1 MAELNEI
8 AAGTMIGFSA
18 NKTVADAKKETANN
32 RVDICKT
39 KELYL
44 NGERVGVTDVEKK
57 FLEENLNTD
66 STVKASKVIT
76 SGGSDIENYV
86 KKNVAG
92 AYKFV
97 GSVGSI
103 SEILAKA
110 GVVGNVYNVRNDFT
124 LESGEFRG
132 SYKAGTNVAVK
143 TAFEEGKG
151 THAALDPLGG
161 IMTDLSNY
169 ATKGDLETGLAKKA
183 DKAIVLPIQNYVPG
197 GKVEEIADV
206 FGFDVNTSSDTIAA
220 YLTGDRSFNKLFNA
234 IQSGVKIYGQY
245 HHYLALTELSE
256 VGIAEVCNAKA
267 YDWSGQI
274 GSTQK
279 QTYKA
284 IEMELEGV
292 NIVIKLSGAKY
303 SALKSKSLRARIQD
317 LESQL
322 TLA

>member
-18 NKTVADAKKETANN
+18 NKTVKEAKEDTATN

-44 NGERVGVTDVEKK
+44 NGERAGVTDVEKK

-66 STVKASKVIT
+66 STVKASKVKT
-76 SGGSDIENYV
+76 SLGSDIETYV
-86 KKNVAG
+86 KNNVAG
-92 AYKFV
+92 AYKFQ
-97 GSVGSI
+97 GSVNSI
-103 SEILAKA
+103 NEILAKDCKK
-110 GVVGNVYNVRNDFT
+110 GDVFNVRVKFV
-124 LESGEFRG
+124 LSGSGENDG
-132 SYKAGTNVAVK
+132 TYEAGTNVAVREDF
-143 TAFEEGKG
+143 AAGKG
-151 THAALDPLGG
+151 SQRLLDPLGG
-161 IMTDLSNY
+161 IVNGY
-169 ATKGDLETGLAKKA
+169 ATKNDLETGLAKKA
-183 DKAIVLPIQNYVPG
+183 DKAIVLPISNYVPG

>member
-1 MAELNEI
+1 MREDF
-8 AAGTMIGFSA
+8 AAG
-18 NKTVADAKKETANN
+18 K
-32 RVDICKT
+32 
-39 KELYL
+39 
-44 NGERVGVTDVEKK
+44 
-57 FLEENLNTD
+57 
-66 STVKASKVIT
+66 
-76 SGGSDIENYV
+76 GSQR
-86 KKNVAG
+86 
-92 AYKFV
+92 
-97 GSVGSI
+97 
-103 SEILAKA
+103 L
-110 GVVGNVYNVRNDFT
+110 
-124 LESGEFRG
+124 
-132 SYKAGTNVAVK
+132 
-143 TAFEEGKG
+143 
-151 THAALDPLGG
+151 LDPLGG
-161 IMTDLSNY
+161 IVNGY
-169 ATKGDLETGLAKKA
+169 ATKTDLETGLAKKA
-183 DKAIVLPIQNYVPG
+183 DKAIVLPISNYVPG

-274 GSTQK
+274 DSTQNK
-279 QTYKA
+279 RIKP

>member
-18 NKTVADAKKETANN
+18 NKTVKEAKEDTATN

-44 NGERVGVTDVEKK
+44 NGERAGVTDVEKK
-57 FLEENLNTD
+57 FLEENLNPD
-66 STVKASKVIT
+66 STVKASKVKT
-76 SGGSDIENYV
+76 SLGSDIETYV
-86 KKNVAG
+86 KNNVAG
-92 AYKFV
+92 AYKFQ
-97 GSVGSI
+97 GSVNSI
-103 SEILAKA
+103 NEILAKDCKK
-110 GVVGNVYNVRNDFT
+110 GDVFNVRVKFV
-124 LESGEFRG
+124 LSGSGENDG
-132 SYKAGTNVAVK
+132 TYEAGTNVAVRENF
-143 TAFEEGKG
+143 AAGKG
-151 THAALDPLGG
+151 SQRLLDPLGG
-161 IMTDLSNY
+161 IVNGY
-169 ATKGDLETGLAKKA
+169 ATKKDLETGLAKKA
-183 DKAIVLPIQNYVPG
+183 DKAIVLPISNYMPG

-220 YLTGDRSFNKLFNA
+220 YLTGDRSFDKLFNA

-274 GSTQK
+274 YSTQK

>member
-18 NKTVADAKKETANN
+18 NKTVKEAKEDTASN

-44 NGERVGVTDVEKK
+44 NGERAGVTDVEKK
-57 FLEENLNTD
+57 FLEENLNPD
-66 STVKASKVIT
+66 STVKASKVKT
-76 SGGSDIENYV
+76 SLGSDIETYV
-86 KKNVAG
+86 KNNVAG
-92 AYKFV
+92 AYKFQ
-97 GSVGSI
+97 GSVNSI
-103 SEILAKA
+103 NEILAKDCKK
-110 GVVGNVYNVRNDFT
+110 GDVFNVRVKFV
-124 LESGEFRG
+124 LSGSGENDG
-132 SYKAGTNVAVK
+132 TYEAGTNVAVRENF
-143 TAFEEGKG
+143 AAGKG
-151 THAALDPLGG
+151 SQRLLDPLGG
-161 IMTDLSNY
+161 IVNGY
-169 ATKGDLETGLAKKA
+169 ATKKDLETGLAKKA
-183 DKAIVLPIQNYVPG
+183 DKAIVLPISNYVPG

-220 YLTGDRSFNKLFNA
+220 YLTGDRSFDKLFNA

>member
-18 NKTVADAKKETANN
+18 NKTVKEAKEDTATN

-44 NGERVGVTDVEKK
+44 NGERAGVTDVEKK

-66 STVKASKVIT
+66 STVKASKVKT
-76 SGGSDIENYV
+76 SLGSDIETYV
-86 KKNVAG
+86 KNNVAG
-92 AYKFV
+92 AYKFR
-97 GSVGSI
+97 GSVNSI
-103 SEILAKA
+103 NEIFAKDCKK
-110 GVVGNVYNVRNDFT
+110 GDVFNVRVKFV
-124 LESGEFRG
+124 LSGSGENDG
-132 SYKAGTNVAVK
+132 TYEAGTNVAVREDF
-143 TAFEEGKG
+143 AAGKG
-151 THAALDPLGG
+151 SQRLLDPLGG
-161 IMTDLSNY
+161 IVNGY
-169 ATKGDLETGLAKKA
+169 ATKNDLETGLAKKA
-183 DKAIVLPIQNYVPG
+183 DKAIVLPISNYVPG

-220 YLTGDRSFNKLFNA
+220 YLTGDRSFDKLFNA

>member
-66 STVKASKVIT
+66 STVKASKVKT
-76 SGGSDIENYV
+76 SLGSDIETYV
-86 KKNVAG
+86 KNNVAG
-92 AYKFV
+92 AYKFQ
-97 GSVGSI
+97 GSVNSI
-103 SEILAKA
+103 NEILAKDCKK
-110 GVVGNVYNVRNDFT
+110 GDVFNVRVKFV
-124 LESGEFRG
+124 LSGSGENDG
-132 SYKAGTNVAVK
+132 TYEAGTNVAVREDF
-143 TAFEEGKG
+143 AAGKG
-151 THAALDPLGG
+151 SQRLLDPLGG
-161 IMTDLSNY
+161 IVNGY
-169 ATKGDLETGLAKKA
+169 ATKNDLETGLAKKA
-183 DKAIVLPIQNYVPG
+183 DKAIVLPISNYVPG

-220 YLTGDRSFNKLFNA
+220 YLTGDRSFNKLFDA

-245 HHYLALTELSE
+245 HHYLAITELSE

>member
-18 NKTVADAKKETANN
+18 NKTVKEAKEDTATN

-44 NGERVGVTDVEKK
+44 NGERAGVTDVEKK
-57 FLEENLNTD
+57 FLEENLNPD
-66 STVKASKVIT
+66 STVKASKVKT
-76 SGGSDIENYV
+76 SLGSDIETYV
-86 KKNVAG
+86 KNNVAG
-92 AYKFV
+92 AYKFQ
-97 GSVGSI
+97 GSVNSI
-103 SEILAKA
+103 NEILAKDCKK
-110 GVVGNVYNVRNDFT
+110 GDVFNVRVKFV
-124 LESGEFRG
+124 LSGSGENDG
-132 SYKAGTNVAVK
+132 TYEAGTNVAVREDF
-143 TAFEEGKG
+143 AAGKG
-151 THAALDPLGG
+151 SQRLLDPLGG
-161 IMTDLSNY
+161 IVNGY
-169 ATKGDLETGLAKKA
+169 ATKKDLETGLAKKA
-183 DKAIVLPIQNYVPG
+183 DKAIVLPISNYVPG

-220 YLTGDRSFNKLFNA
+220 YLTGDRSFDKLFNA

-245 HHYLALTELSE
+245 HHYLALAELSE

>member
-18 NKTVADAKKETANN
+18 NKTVKEAKEDTATN

-44 NGERVGVTDVEKK
+44 NGERAGVTDVEKK
-57 FLEENLNTD
+57 FLEENLNPD
-66 STVKASKVIT
+66 STVKASKVKT
-76 SGGSDIENYV
+76 SLGSDIETYV
-86 KKNVAG
+86 KNNVAG
-92 AYKFV
+92 AYKFQ
-97 GSVGSI
+97 GSVDSLD
-103 SEILAKA
+103 EILAKNCTK
-110 GVVGNVYNVRNDFT
+110 GDVFNVRVKFVLSGSDGNDGIY
-124 LESGEFRG
+124 E
-132 SYKAGTNVAVK
+132 AGTNVAVRE
-143 TAFEEGKG
+143 TFAAGKG
-151 THAALDPLGG
+151 NKRLLDPLGG
-161 IMTDLSNY
+161 IVNGY
-169 ATKGDLETGLAKKA
+169 ATKTDLETGLAKKA
-183 DKAIVLPIQNYVPG
+183 DKAIVLPISNYVPG

-303 SALKSKSLRARIQD
+303 SALKSKSLSARIQD

>member
-18 NKTVADAKKETANN
+18 NKTVKEAKEDTATN

-44 NGERVGVTDVEKK
+44 NGERAGVTDVEKK
-57 FLEENLNTD
+57 FLEENLNPD
-66 STVKASKVIT
+66 STVKASKVKT
-76 SGGSDIENYV
+76 SLGSDIETYV
-86 KKNVAG
+86 KNNVAG
-92 AYKFV
+92 AYKFQ
-97 GSVGSI
+97 GSVNSI
-103 SEILAKA
+103 NEILVKDCKK
-110 GVVGNVYNVRNDFT
+110 GDVFNVRVKFV
-124 LESGEFRG
+124 LSGSGENDG
-132 SYKAGTNVAVK
+132 TYEAGTNVAVREDF
-143 TAFEEGKG
+143 AAGKG
-151 THAALDPLGG
+151 SQRLLDPLGG
-161 IMTDLSNY
+161 IVNGY
-169 ATKGDLETGLAKKA
+169 ATKKDLETGLAKKA
-183 DKAIVLPIQNYVPG
+183 DKAIVLPISNYVPG

-220 YLTGDRSFNKLFNA
+220 YLTGDRSFDKLFNA

-279 QTYKA
+279 QTYQA

-303 SALKSKSLRARIQD
+303 SALKSKSLSARIQD

>member
-57 FLEENLNTD
+57 FLEENLNPD
-66 STVKASKVIT
+66 STVKASKVKT
-76 SGGSDIENYV
+76 SLGSDIETYV
-86 KKNVAG
+86 KNNVAG
-92 AYKFV
+92 AYKYQGTV
-97 GSVGSI
+97 DSLD
-103 SEILAKA
+103 EILAKNCTK
-110 GVVGNVYNVRNDFT
+110 GDVFNVRVKFVLSGSDGNDGIY
-124 LESGEFRG
+124 E
-132 SYKAGTNVAVK
+132 AGTNVAVRE
-143 TAFEEGKG
+143 TFAAGKG
-151 THAALDPLGG
+151 NKRLLDPLGG
-161 IMTDLSNY
+161 IVNGY
-169 ATKGDLETGLAKKA
+169 ATKTDLETGLAKKA
-183 DKAIVLPIQNYVPG
+183 DKAIVLPISNYVPG

-220 YLTGDRSFNKLFNA
+220 YLTGDRSFNKLFDA

>member
-18 NKTVADAKKETANN
+18 NKTVKEAKEDTATN

-44 NGERVGVTDVEKK
+44 NGERAGVTDVEKK
-57 FLEENLNTD
+57 FLEENLNPD
-66 STVKASKVIT
+66 STVKASKVKT
-76 SGGSDIENYV
+76 SLGSDIETYV
-86 KKNVAG
+86 KNNVAG
-92 AYKFV
+92 AYKFQ
-97 GSVGSI
+97 GSVNSI
-103 SEILAKA
+103 NEILAKDCKK
-110 GVVGNVYNVRNDFT
+110 GDVFNVRVKFV
-124 LESGEFRG
+124 LSGSGENDG
-132 SYKAGTNVAVK
+132 TYEAGTNVAVREDF
-143 TAFEEGKG
+143 AAGKG
-151 THAALDPLGG
+151 SQRLLDPLGG
-161 IMTDLSNY
+161 IVNGY
-169 ATKGDLETGLAKKA
+169 ATKTDLETGLAKKA
-183 DKAIVLPIQNYVPG
+183 DKAIVLPISNYVPG

-303 SALKSKSLRARIQD
+303 SALKSKSLRARIHD

>member
-18 NKTVADAKKETANN
+18 NKTVKEAKEDTATN

-44 NGERVGVTDVEKK
+44 NGERAGVTDVEKK

-66 STVKASKVIT
+66 STVKASKVKT
-76 SGGSDIENYV
+76 SLGSDIETYV
-86 KKNVAG
+86 KNNVAG
-92 AYKFV
+92 AYKFQ
-97 GSVGSI
+97 GSVNSI
-103 SEILAKA
+103 NEILAKDCKK
-110 GVVGNVYNVRNDFT
+110 GDVFNVRVKFV
-124 LESGEFRG
+124 LSGSGENDG
-132 SYKAGTNVAVK
+132 TYEAGTNVAVREDF
-143 TAFEEGKG
+143 AAGKG
-151 THAALDPLGG
+151 SQRLLDPLGG
-161 IMTDLSNY
+161 IVNGY
-169 ATKGDLETGLAKKA
+169 ATKTDLETGLAKKA
-183 DKAIVLPIQNYVPG
+183 DKAIVLPISNYVPG

-220 YLTGDRSFNKLFNA
+220 YLTGDRSFDKLFNA
-234 IQSGVKIYGQY
+234 IQSGLKIYGQY

-256 VGIAEVCNAKA
+256 AGIAEVCNAKA

-284 IEMELEGV
+284 IEMELESV

>member
-57 FLEENLNTD
+57 FLEENLNAD
-66 STVKASKVIT
+66 STVKASKVKT
-76 SGGSDIENYV
+76 SLGSDIETYV
-86 KKNVAG
+86 KNNVAG
-92 AYKFV
+92 AYKYQGTV
-97 GSVGSI
+97 DSLD
-103 SEILAKA
+103 EILAKNCTK
-110 GVVGNVYNVRNDFT
+110 GDVFNVRVKFVLSGSDGNDGIY
-124 LESGEFRG
+124 E
-132 SYKAGTNVAVK
+132 AGTNVAVRE
-143 TAFEEGKG
+143 TFAAGKG
-151 THAALDPLGG
+151 NKRLLDPLGG
-161 IMTDLSNY
+161 IVNGY
-169 ATKGDLETGLAKKA
+169 ATKTDLETGLAKKA
-183 DKAIVLPIQNYVPG
+183 DKAIVLPISNYVPG

-220 YLTGDRSFNKLFNA
+220 YLTGDRSFDKLFNA
-234 IQSGVKIYGQY
+234 IKSGVKIYGQY

>member
-18 NKTVADAKKETANN
+18 NKTVIEAKADTATN

-44 NGERVGVTDVEKK
+44 NGERAGVTDVEKK

-66 STVKASKVIT
+66 STVKASKVKT
-76 SGGSDIENYV
+76 SLGSDIETYV
-86 KKNVAG
+86 KNNVAG
-92 AYKFV
+92 AYKFQ
-97 GSVGSI
+97 GSVNSI
-103 SEILAKA
+103 NEILAKDCKK
-110 GVVGNVYNVRNDFT
+110 GDVFNVRVKFALSGGDGNDGIY
-124 LESGEFRG
+124 E
-132 SYKAGTNVAVK
+132 AGTNVAVRENF
-143 TAFEEGKG
+143 AAGKG
-151 THAALDPLGG
+151 SKRLLDPLGG
-161 IMTDLSNY
+161 IIDGY
-169 ATKGDLETGLAKKA
+169 ATKTDLETGLAKKA
-183 DKAIVLPIQNYVPG
+183 DKAIVLPISNYAPG

-220 YLTGDRSFNKLFNA
+220 YLTGDRSFNKLFDA

-245 HHYLALTELSE
+245 HHYLALTEASE

-274 GSTQK
+274 NSTQI

-292 NIVIKLSGAKY
+292 HIVIKLSGAKY
-303 SALKSKSLRARIQD
+303 SALKTESLRARVAA
-317 LESQL
+317 LETQL

>member
-18 NKTVADAKKETANN
+18 NKTVKEAKEDTATN

-44 NGERVGVTDVEKK
+44 NGERAGVTDVEKK

-66 STVKASKVIT
+66 STVKASKVKT
-76 SGGSDIENYV
+76 SLGSDIETYV
-86 KKNVAG
+86 KNNVAG
-92 AYKFV
+92 AYKFQ
-97 GSVGSI
+97 GSVDSLD
-103 SEILAKA
+103 EILAKNCTK
-110 GVVGNVYNVRNDFT
+110 GDVFNVRVKFVLSGSDGNDGIY
-124 LESGEFRG
+124 E
-132 SYKAGTNVAVK
+132 AGTNVAVRE
-143 TAFEEGKG
+143 TFAAGKG
-151 THAALDPLGG
+151 HKRLLDPLGG
-161 IMTDLSNY
+161 IVNGY
-169 ATKGDLETGLAKKA
+169 ATKTDLETGLAKKA
-183 DKAIVLPIQNYVPG
+183 DKAIVLPISNYVPG

>member
-18 NKTVADAKKETANN
+18 NKTVKEAKEDTATN

-44 NGERVGVTDVEKK
+44 NGERAGVTDVEKK

-66 STVKASKVIT
+66 STVKASKVKT
-76 SGGSDIENYV
+76 SLGSDIETYV
-86 KKNVAG
+86 KNNVAG
-92 AYKFV
+92 AYKFQ
-97 GSVGSI
+97 GSVNSI
-103 SEILAKA
+103 NEILAKDCKK
-110 GVVGNVYNVRNDFT
+110 GDVFNVRVKFV
-124 LESGEFRG
+124 LSGSGENDG
-132 SYKAGTNVAVK
+132 IYEAGTNVAVREDF
-143 TAFEEGKG
+143 AAGKG
-151 THAALDPLGG
+151 SQRLLDPLGG
-161 IMTDLSNY
+161 IVNGY
-169 ATKGDLETGLAKKA
+169 ATKNDLETGLAKKA
-183 DKAIVLPIQNYVPG
+183 DKAIVLPISNYVPG

-220 YLTGDRSFNKLFNA
+220 YLTGDRSFNKLFDA

>member
-18 NKTVADAKKETANN
+18 NKTVTEAKTDTATN

-44 NGERVGVTDVEKK
+44 NGERAGVTDVEKK
-57 FLEENLNTD
+57 FLEENLNPD
-66 STVKASKVIT
+66 STVKASKVKT
-76 SGGSDIENYV
+76 SLGSDIETYV
-86 KKNVAG
+86 KNNVAG
-92 AYKFV
+92 AYKYQGTV
-97 GSVGSI
+97 DSLD
-103 SEILAKA
+103 EILAKNCTK
-110 GVVGNVYNVRNDFT
+110 GDVFNVRVKFVLSGSDGNDGIY
-124 LESGEFRG
+124 E
-132 SYKAGTNVAVK
+132 AGTNVAVRE
-143 TAFEEGKG
+143 TFAAGKG
-151 THAALDPLGG
+151 NKRLLDPLGG
-161 IMTDLSNY
+161 IVNGY
-169 ATKGDLETGLAKKA
+169 ATKTDLETGLAKKA
-183 DKAIVLPIQNYVPG
+183 DKAIVLPISNYVPG

-274 GSTQK
+274 DSTQK

>member
-18 NKTVADAKKETANN
+18 NKTVKEAKEDTATN

-44 NGERVGVTDVEKK
+44 NGERAGVTDVEKK
-57 FLEENLNTD
+57 FLEENLNPD
-66 STVKASKVIT
+66 STVKASKVKT
-76 SGGSDIENYV
+76 SLGSDIETYV
-86 KKNVAG
+86 KNNVAG
-92 AYKFV
+92 AYKFQ
-97 GSVGSI
+97 GSVNSI
-103 SEILAKA
+103 NEILAKDCKK
-110 GVVGNVYNVRNDFT
+110 GDVFNVRVKFV
-124 LESGEFRG
+124 LSGSGENDG
-132 SYKAGTNVAVK
+132 TYEAGTNVAVREDF
-143 TAFEEGKG
+143 AAGKG
-151 THAALDPLGG
+151 SQRLLDPLGG
-161 IMTDLSNY
+161 IVNGY
-169 ATKGDLETGLAKKA
+169 ATKTDLETGLAKKA
-183 DKAIVLPIQNYVPG
+183 DKAIVLPISNYVPG

-274 GSTQK
+274 DSTQK

-303 SALKSKSLRARIQD
+303 SALKSKSLRARIKD

>member
-18 NKTVADAKKETANN
+18 NKTVTEAKADTATN

-44 NGERVGVTDVEKK
+44 NGERAGVTDVEKK
-57 FLEENLNTD
+57 FLEENLNPD
-66 STVKASKVIT
+66 STVKASKVKT
-76 SGGSDIENYV
+76 SLGSDIETYV
-86 KKNVAG
+86 KNNVAG
-92 AYKFV
+92 AYKFQ
-97 GSVGSI
+97 GSVNSI
-103 SEILAKA
+103 NEILAKDCKK
-110 GVVGNVYNVRNDFT
+110 GDVFNVRVKFV
-124 LESGEFRG
+124 LSGSGENDG
-132 SYKAGTNVAVK
+132 TYEAGTNVAVRENF
-143 TAFEEGKG
+143 AAGKG
-151 THAALDPLGG
+151 SQRLLDPLGG
-161 IMTDLSNY
+161 IVNGY
-169 ATKGDLETGLAKKA
+169 ATKTDLETGLAKKA
-183 DKAIVLPIQNYVPG
+183 DKAIVLPISNYVPG

-274 GSTQK
+274 DSTQK

>member
-1 MAELNEI
+1 MAELKEI

-18 NKTVADAKKETANN
+18 NKTVKEAKEDTATN

-44 NGERVGVTDVEKK
+44 NGERAGVTDVEKK

-66 STVKASKVIT
+66 STVKASKVKT
-76 SGGSDIENYV
+76 SLGSDIETYV
-86 KKNVAG
+86 KNNVAG
-92 AYKFV
+92 AYKFQ
-97 GSVGSI
+97 GSVNSI
-103 SEILAKA
+103 NEILAKDCKK
-110 GVVGNVYNVRNDFT
+110 GDVFNVRVKFV
-124 LESGEFRG
+124 LSGSGENDG
-132 SYKAGTNVAVK
+132 TYEAGTNVAVRENF
-143 TAFEEGKG
+143 AAGKG
-151 THAALDPLGG
+151 SQRLLDPLGG
-161 IMTDLSNY
+161 IVNGY
-169 ATKGDLETGLAKKA
+169 ATKPDLETGLAKKA
-183 DKAIVLPIQNYVPG
+183 DKAIVLPISNYVPG

>member
-1 MAELNEI
+1 MAELKEI
-8 AAGTMIGFSA
+8 AGGTMIGFSA
-18 NKTVADAKKETANN
+18 NKTVQEAKADTATN

-44 NGERVGVTDVEKK
+44 NGERAGVTDVEKK
-57 FLEENLNTD
+57 FLEENLNAD
-66 STVKASKVIT
+66 STVKASKVKT
-76 SGGSDIENYV
+76 SLGSDIETYV
-86 KKNVAG
+86 KNNVAG
-92 AYKFV
+92 AYKFQ
-97 GSVGSI
+97 GSVNSI
-103 SEILAKA
+103 NEILAKDCKK
-110 GVVGNVYNVRNDFT
+110 GDVFSVRVKFV
-124 LESGEFRG
+124 LSGSGENDG
-132 SYKAGTNVAVK
+132 TYEAGTNVAVREDF
-143 TAFEEGKG
+143 AAGKG
-151 THAALDPLGG
+151 SQRLLDPLGG
-161 IMTDLSNY
+161 IINGY
-169 ATKGDLETGLAKKA
+169 ATKTDLETGLAKKA
-183 DKAIVLPIQNYVPG
+183 DKAIVLPISNYVPG

-284 IEMELEGV
+284 IEMDLEGV

-322 TLA
+322 ILA

>member
-18 NKTVADAKKETANN
+18 NKTVKEAKEDTATN

-44 NGERVGVTDVEKK
+44 NGERAGVTDVEKK

-66 STVKASKVIT
+66 STVMASKVKT
-76 SGGSDIENYV
+76 SLGSDIETYV
-86 KKNVAG
+86 KNNVAG
-92 AYKFV
+92 AYKFQ
-97 GSVGSI
+97 GSVNSI
-103 SEILAKA
+103 NEILAKDCKK
-110 GVVGNVYNVRNDFT
+110 GDVFNVRVKFV
-124 LESGEFRG
+124 LSGSGENDG
-132 SYKAGTNVAVK
+132 TYEAGTNVAVREDF
-143 TAFEEGKG
+143 AAGKG
-151 THAALDPLGG
+151 SQRLLDPLGG
-161 IMTDLSNY
+161 IVNGY
-169 ATKGDLETGLAKKA
+169 ATKNDLETGLAKKA
-183 DKAIVLPIQNYVPG
+183 DKAIVLPISNYVPG

-220 YLTGDRSFNKLFNA
+220 YLTGDRSFNKLFDA